1 MPADDERESIFSVT
15 TATTTTTTTTTR
27 RCFEEKTR
35 KKKQKRTR
43 IDFAPGRWARGTR
56 KGPKGPP
63 HIVCFFL
70 VFLFLFLFLAPWVMF
85 PYPFIFFSSPVFSSP
100 HYLIF
105 GFAVSNPRR
114 HVTYARS
121 PPVTS
126 LSTIPGW
133 VYFWA
138 VQTHLRVLSIRHR
151 RCHDPRSPKPLFLY
165 ADWALLFDSTLTS

>member
-1 MPADDERESIFSVT
+1 MTAVPADDERESIFSVT

-85 PYPFIFFSSPVFSSP
+85 PYPFIFSSPLFFSFPALFNFWVRGVESSP
-100 HYLIF
+100 ACY
-105 GFAVSNPRR
+105 VC
-114 HVTYARS
+114 
-121 PPVTS
+121 S
-126 LSTIPGW
+126 LSTRY
-133 VYFWA
+133 VAF
-138 VQTHLRVLSIRHR
+138 
-151 RCHDPRSPKPLFLY
+151 HDSRMGVFLGRPDPSPSVI
-165 ADWALLFDSTLTS
+165 DSASAMS